1 MRRLLALLFLAA
13 LPLSAQS
20 TLISVIRQPK
30 ATAAEFTTAITEIQL
45 KNPGDLSCIHVGV
58 GLGVRHWDDGDNAL
72 RFIADASAS
81 AQTVFF
87 SCGAVV
93 EVPSG
98 DGTYI
103 GPRLRIGRALH
114 PNWVISL
121 EGEHL
126 EKPFA
131 SGLSPKRRSNIGLT
145 LSTRF

>member
-1 MRRLLALLFLAA
+1 MRRILPLFLLSS
-13 LPLSAQS
+13 LPLAAQFTQVS
-20 TLISVIRQPK
+20 LTRQPK

-45 KNPGDLSCIHVGV
+45 KNPGDLSSIHMGI
-58 GLGVRHWDDGDNAL
+58 GLGVRHWDDGNNAM

-81 AQTVFF
+81 AQTFFF
-87 SCGAVV
+87 SFGAVV

-103 GPRLRIGRALH
+103 GPRLRIGRAFH
-114 PNWVISL
+114 PNWAISL

-131 SGLSPKRRSNIGLT
+131 SGLSPKRRSNLGITLT
-145 LSTRF
+145 TRF

>member
-1 MRRLLALLFLAA
+1 MRRILPLLLLSSLPLAA
-13 LPLSAQS
+13 QFTQVSL
-20 TLISVIRQPK
+20 TRQPK

-45 KNPGDLSCIHVGV
+45 KNPGELSSIHVGV
-58 GLGVRHWDDGDNAL
+58 GLGVRHWDDGNNAM

-81 AQTVFF
+81 AQTLFF
-87 SCGAVV
+87 SFGAVV

-103 GPRLRIGRALH
+103 GPRLRIGRAFH
-114 PNWVISL
+114 PNWAISL

-131 SGLSPKRRSNIGLT
+131 SGLSPKRRSNFGLT
-145 LSTRF
+145 LTARF